1 LPSGVQSEIHGG
13 DDAAAAEGVER
24 ARRLKYLQLMA
35 RKRGAGKGSRVRDT
49 ITGRFLKRG
58 TEKRRPGST
67 VVERL
72 KRRSRRKK

>member
-1 LPSGVQSEIHGG
+1 
-13 DDAAAAEGVER
+13 
-24 ARRLKYLQLMA
+24 MA

-49 ITGRFLKRG
+49 ITGRFLKKG

-72 KRRSRRKK
+72 KRRGGRKK

>member
-1 LPSGVQSEIHGG
+1 MTRRASR
-13 DDAAAAEGVER
+13 GVER
-24 ARRLKYLQLMA
+24 ARRLKYLQPMA

-72 KRRSRRKK
+72 KRRTGRKK